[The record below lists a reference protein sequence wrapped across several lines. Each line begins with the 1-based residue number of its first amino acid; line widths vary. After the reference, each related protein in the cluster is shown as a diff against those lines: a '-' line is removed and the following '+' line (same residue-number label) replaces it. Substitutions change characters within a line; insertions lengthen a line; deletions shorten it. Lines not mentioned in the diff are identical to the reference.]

1 MGGVNC
7 FLLAIFAFIM
17 TYNSKFNYMKKLLL
31 TIALALFCGA
41 TMAQNAIDL
50 TFSRNNGAAGTDAT
64 VSVASTGDVDATGI
78 ISTIAC
84 NYNWKAFTANSTTF
98 PNSSILCP
106 DKNTKDMTGDA
117 AGVITFTLA
126 GVPDNYEFTAITLKS
141 VALNGGGAF
150 QGDNA
155 NAQHIDFILK
165 QDDTTIAEHNDV
177 AIKVNS
183 NGGESVTV
191 NLVPSTPIK
200 AADGTVTLKINIV
213 NNYTAYG
220 CFYGLFK
227 VTIDTEVATPELP
240 EEPAEVSY
248 LTQVTAGDLMAKT
261 EATNIAIKNL
271 SYTNN
276 RWFVGNTGAAP
287 YSEEEFTNDAIF
299 VWEPV
304 NAGQAGSYYLKKLDG
319 TYMQAS
325 SPKDFGTIDNA
336 AKFTATNPTSQGS
349 SSTNFNGD
357 GDSNIYITGS
367 NDANLVRFVK
377 GSNWINV
384 QNGAGGTPVY
394 NTGTGGWTIH
404 YVYEVTEVASFKANI
419 SSAGYATFYAPVEV
433 AIPEN
438 VKAYYITEGSFNGEK
453 VTLTQIEGIIPA
465 NTAVILEGEAGEY
478 TFNVSTTG
486 AAAVNGNL
494 LKGTVINT
502 NIIGQAYVLG
512 NDEEEG
518 VGLYKTQMSNVA
530 LSNASGTVSVFKNNA
545 YKAYL
550 PTSAV
555 PAAANNAASFSFR
568 FGEGTTGVENVEV
581 ENEVKAIYDLTGRRV
596 EAITAPGIYI
606 VNGKKVLVK

>member
-1 MGGVNC
+1 MTLA
-7 FLLAIFAFIM
+7 LLA
-17 TYNSKFNYMKKLLL
+17 
-31 TIALALFCGA
+31 GV
-41 TMAQNAIDL
+41 TMAQNTIDL
-50 TFSRNNGAAGTDAT
+50 TFSRDNSTAGTDAT
-64 VSVASTGDVDATGI
+64 VTVGKTGEIDITDITSTV
-78 ISTIAC
+78 AC
-84 NYNWKAFTANSTTF
+84 NYNWKAFGANSATF
-98 PNSSILCP
+98 PNGNIICP
-106 DKNTKDMTGDA
+106 DKNTKDMTGNA
-117 AGVITFTLA
+117 AGVITLTLN
-126 GVPDNYEFTAITLKS
+126 GVPQNYEFTKVTFTS

-191 NLVPSTPIK
+191 NFDPSTPIK

-248 LTQVTAGDLMAKT
+248 LTQFTASDLMAKT
-261 EATNIAIKNL
+261 EPTYIAIKNL

-287 YSEEEFTNDAIF
+287 YSAEEFTNDAIF

-304 NAGQAGSYYLKKLDG
+304 QAGVAGSYYLKKGD
-319 TYMQAS
+319 TYMQTS

-336 AKFTATNPTSQGS
+336 AVFTATNPTSQGS
-349 SSTNFNGD
+349 GSTNFNGD
-357 GDSNIYITGS
+357 GDSNLYITGS

-377 GSNWINV
+377 GSNWINI
-384 QNGAGGTPVY
+384 QNGASGTPVY

-404 YVYEVTEVASFKANI
+404 YVYEVAEVSSFKAAI
-419 SSAGYATFYAPVEV
+419 TAAGFATFFAPAEV

-438 VKAYYITEGSFNGEK
+438 VKAYYIEADDINGSN
-453 VTLTQIEGIIPA
+453 VTLTQIENVIPA
-465 NTAVILEGEAGEY
+465 NTAVILEGAEGEY
-478 TFNVSTTG
+478 IFNVSETG
-486 AAAVNGNL
+486 AAAVSDNL

-502 NIIGQAYVLG
+502 NIIGEAYVLG
-512 NDEEEG
+512 NDTEEG
-518 VGLYKTQMSNVA
+518 VGLYKTQMSTVA
-530 LSNASGTVSVFKNNA
+530 LSNASGSVSVFQNNA

-550 PTSAV
+550 PVSAV
-555 PAAANNAASFSFR
+555 PTSLQSNSLR
-568 FGEGTTGVENVEV
+568 FDFDGTTAIEEV
-581 ENEVKAIYDLTGRRV
+581 ETENAETEVIFDLCGRRV
-596 EAITAPGIYI
+596 NEITKAGIYI

>member
-1 MGGVNC
+1 
-7 FLLAIFAFIM
+7 
-17 TYNSKFNYMKKLLL
+17 MKKILLSIAAVFL
-31 TIALALFCGA
+31 TLGA
-41 TMAQNAIDL
+41 MAQNTIDL
-50 TFSRNNGAAGTDAT
+50 TFSRNNSVAGTDAT
-64 VSVASTGDVDATGI
+64 VSVASTGDVNATGI
-78 ISTIAC
+78 TSTIAC
-84 NYNWKAFTANSTTF
+84 NYNWKAFGANSATF

-117 AGVITFTLA
+117 AGVITLTLA

-165 QDDTTIAEHNDV
+165 QDDTTIAEHKDV

-191 NLVPSTPIK
+191 NLVPTTPIK
-200 AADGTVTLKINIV
+200 VADGTVTLKINIV

-248 LTQVTAGDLMAKT
+248 LTQVTASDLMAKT
-261 EATNIAIKNL
+261 EPTYIAIKNL

-276 RWFVGNTGAAP
+276 RWFVGNTGAVP

-319 TYMQAS
+319 TYMQTS

-349 SSTNFNGD
+349 GSTNFNGD

-367 NDANLVRFVK
+367 DDANLVRFVK
-377 GSNWINV
+377 GDNWINV
-384 QNGAGGTPVY
+384 QNGAGGTPTY

-404 YVYEVTEVASFKANI
+404 YVYEVTEVPSFKANI
-419 SSAGYATFYAPVEV
+419 SNAGYATFYAPVKV

-438 VKAYYITEGSFNGEK
+438 VKAYYITAEGFNGEK
-453 VTLTQIEGIIPA
+453 VTLTHIEDIIPA
-465 NTAVILEGEAGEY
+465 NTAVILEGEEGEY
-478 TFNVSTTG
+478 HFRTSTSG
-486 AAAVNGNL
+486 ASAVDGNL
-494 LKGTVINT
+494 LKGTITST
-502 NIIGQAYVLG
+502 NIIGEAYVLG
-512 NDEEEG
+512 VDEGET
-518 VGLYKTQMSNVA
+518 GLYKTQMSTVA
-530 LSNASGTVSVFKNNA
+530 LSQASGSVSVFLNNA
-545 YKAYL
+545 SKAYL
-550 PTSAV
+550 PASAV
-555 PAAANNAASFSFR
+555 PAAAQGAANFSFR
-568 FGEGTTGVENVEV
+568 FGEGTTTIE
-581 ENEVKAIYDLTGRRV
+581 EVKTENGNVKTVYDLTGRRV

>member
-1 MGGVNC
+1 
-7 FLLAIFAFIM
+7 
-17 TYNSKFNYMKKLLL
+17 MKKILLSIAAVFL
-31 TIALALFCGA
+31 TMGA
-41 TMAQNAIDL
+41 MAQNTIDL
-50 TFSRNNGAAGTDAT
+50 TFSRNNNATGTDAT

-78 ISTIAC
+78 TSTIAC
-84 NYNWKAFTANSTTF
+84 NYNWKAFGANSETF

-106 DKNTKDMTGDA
+106 DKNTKDMTGNA
-117 AGVITFTLA
+117 AGVITLTLA

-165 QDDTTIAEHNDV
+165 QDDTTIAEHKDV

-191 NLVPSTPIK
+191 NLVPTTPIK
-200 AADGTVTLKINIV
+200 AVNGTVTLKLNIV

-227 VTIDTEVATPELP
+227 VTIDTEVVTPELP

-276 RWFVGNTGAAP
+276 RWFVGNTGKLP

-304 NAGQAGSYYLKKLDG
+304 QAGVAGSYYLKKMDG
-319 TYMQAS
+319 TYMQKS

-336 AKFTATNPTSQGS
+336 AVFTAVAPGTNGT
-349 SSTNFNGD
+349 FNGD

-367 NDANLVRFVK
+367 NDANLVRFVTDK
-377 GSNWINV
+377 KWINV
-384 QNGAGGTPVY
+384 QNGANGTPAY

-404 YVYEVTEVASFKANI
+404 YVYEVTEVPSFKANI
-419 SSAGYATFYAPVEV
+419 SSVGYATFYAPVEV

-438 VKAYYITEGSFNGEK
+438 VKAYYIAADGINGNSA
-453 VTLTQIEGIIPA
+453 TLTQIENVIPA
-465 NTAVILEGEAGEY
+465 NTAVILEGAEGEY
-478 TFNVSTTG
+478 TFSVSETD
-486 AAAVNGNL
+486 AAAVSGNL

-512 NDEEEG
+512 VVEG
-518 VGLYKTQMSNVA
+518 ETGLYKTQMSTVA
-530 LSNASGTVSVFKNNA
+530 LSQASGSVSVFLNNA
-545 YKAYL
+545 NKAYL
-550 PTSAV
+550 PASAV
-555 PAAANNAASFSFR
+555 PAVAQGTASFSFR
-568 FGEGTTGVENVEV
+568 FGEGTTGVEEV
-581 ENEVKAIYDLTGRRV
+581 KTENGEVKAIYDLTGRRV
-596 EAITAPGIYI
+596 ETITAPGIYI
-606 VNGKKVLVK
+606 VNGKKTLVK

>member
-1 MGGVNC
+1 MKK
-7 FLLAIFAFIM
+7 FLLSIAAAF
-17 TYNSKFNYMKKLLL
+17 
-31 TIALALFCGA
+31 LAMGA
-41 TMAQNAIDL
+41 MAQNAIDL
-50 TFSRNNGAAGTDAT
+50 TFTRNNNATGTDANVT
-64 VSVASTGDVDATGI
+64 VTGTGDADATGI
-78 ISTIAC
+78 TSTIAC
-84 NYNWKAFTANSTTF
+84 NYNWKAFGANSETF

-117 AGVITFTLA
+117 AGVITLTLS
-126 GVPDNYEFTAITLKS
+126 GVPSNYEFTAITLKS

-165 QDDTTIAEHNDV
+165 QDNTTVAQHNDV

-191 NLVPSTPIK
+191 NLVPTTPIK

-248 LTQVTAGDLMAKT
+248 LTQFTASDLMSKT

-276 RWFVGNTGAAP
+276 RWFVGNTGELP
-287 YSEEEFTNDAIF
+287 YSAEEFTENAIF

-304 NAGQAGSYYLKKLDG
+304 QAGVAGSYYLKKGD
-319 TYMQAS
+319 TYMQTS
-325 SPKDFGTIDNA
+325 SPKDFGTIENA
-336 AKFTATNPTSQGS
+336 AVFTATAPGVDGK
-349 SSTNFNGD
+349 FNGD
-357 GDSNIYITGS
+357 GDSNLYITGS

-404 YVYEVTEVASFKANI
+404 YVYEVAEVASFKANI
-419 SSAGYATFYAPVEV
+419 SSAGYATFYAPREV

-438 VKAYYITEGSFNGEK
+438 VNAYYIAAVSSESA
-453 VTLTQIEGIIPA
+453 TLTQIENVIPA
-465 NTAVILEGEAGEY
+465 NTAVILEGAEGEY
-478 TFNVSTTG
+478 TFSVSETD

-494 LKGTVINT
+494 LKGTAINT

-512 NDEEEG
+512 VVEG
-518 VGLYKTQMSNVA
+518 ETGLYKTQMRNVA
-530 LSNASGTVSVFKNNA
+530 LSSGSVSVFLNNA
-545 YKAYL
+545 GKAYL
-550 PTSAV
+550 PASAV
-555 PAAANNAASFSFR
+555 PAVAQGAASFSFR
-568 FGEGTTGVENVEV
+568 FEGGTTGISEV
-581 ENEVKAIYDLTGRRV
+581 KTENEKAIYDLTGRRV
-596 EAITAPGIYI
+596 EAITEAGIYI

>member
-1 MGGVNC
+1 MKK
-7 FLLAIFAFIM
+7 FLL
-17 TYNSKFNYMKKLLL
+17 S
-31 TIALALFCGA
+31 TIAAVFITMGA
-41 TMAQNAIDL
+41 MAQNTIDL
-50 TFSRNNGAAGTDAT
+50 TFSRNNSAAGKDAT
-64 VSVASTGDVDATGI
+64 VSVASTGDLDATGI
-78 ISTIAC
+78 TSTIAC
-84 NYNWKAFTANSTTF
+84 NYNWKAFGANSETF

-106 DKNTKDMTGDA
+106 DKNTKDMTGNA

-165 QDDTTIAEHNDV
+165 QDDETIAQHNDV

-191 NLVPSTPIK
+191 NLVPTTPIK
-200 AADGTVTLKINIV
+200 AVNGTVTLKLNIV
-213 NNYTAYG
+213 NNFTAYG

-227 VTIDTEVATPELP
+227 VTIDTEVVTPELP

-261 EATNIAIKNL
+261 EATNITIKNL

-287 YSEEEFTNDAIF
+287 YSAEDFTNDAIF

-304 NAGQAGSYYLKKLDG
+304 NAGQAGSYYLRKLDG
-319 TYMQAS
+319 TYMQKS

-336 AKFTATNPTSQGS
+336 AVFTATAPGVDGT
-349 SSTNFNGD
+349 FNGD

-367 NDANLVRFVK
+367 NDANLVRFVTDK
-377 GSNWINV
+377 KWINV
-384 QNGAGGTPVY
+384 QNGAGGTPTY

-419 SSAGYATFYAPVEV
+419 SSVGYATFYAPAEV

-438 VKAYYITEGSFNGEK
+438 VKAYYITAEGFNGEK

-465 NTAVILEGEAGEY
+465 NTAVILEGEEGEY
-478 TFNVSTTG
+478 HFRTSTTG

-512 NDEEEG
+512 VVEG
-518 VGLYKTQMSNVA
+518 ETGLYKTQMSTVA
-530 LSNASGTVSVFKNNA
+530 LSQASGSVSVFLNNA
-545 YKAYL
+545 NKAYL
-550 PTSAV
+550 PASAV
-555 PAAANNAASFSFR
+555 PAVAQGTASFSFR
-568 FGEGTTGVENVEV
+568 FGEGTTGVE
-581 ENEVKAIYDLTGRRV
+581 EVKTENVNVKTIYDLTGRRV